1 MPDKNITFEI
11 REYLGV
17 ISQHDSGWNKELN
30 IISWNG
36 QSPKYDL
43 RDWDPHH
50 ERMSRGIT
58 LHPGEMRKLVD
69 LYFASNNRKTVE
81 EGQNQELKKRERQAE
96 FRKTYVEKKQETT
109 IEAVEKDALEGAL
122 PLEEE
127 SAEDSLNAASRIESE
142 PSAPLTEYQT
152 EKRQETSLAESF

>member
-17 ISQHDSGWNKELN
+17 ISKHDSGWNKELN

-50 ERMSRGIT
+50 ERMSRGVT
-58 LHPGEMRKLVD
+58 LYPGEMRKLVD
-69 LYFASNNRKTVE
+69 LYLESNNRKTVE
-81 EGQNQELKKRERQAE
+81 EGQILEQKKLERQAE
-96 FRKTYVEKKQETT
+96 HRKSYAEKKEDTAV
-109 IEAVEKDALEGAL
+109 EAVEKDALEGAT
-122 PLEEE
+122 PPREEPPEGSADAETETE
-127 SAEDSLNAASRIESE
+127 SPHAV
-142 PSAPLTEYQT
+142 P
-152 EKRQETSLAESF
+152 ESF

>member
-58 LHPGEMRKLVD
+58 LHPG
-69 LYFASNNRKTVE
+69 
-81 EGQNQELKKRERQAE
+81 
-96 FRKTYVEKKQETT
+96 
-109 IEAVEKDALEGAL
+109 AVSYTHLDV
-122 PLEEE
+122 
-127 SAEDSLNAASRIESE
+127 
-142 PSAPLTEYQT
+142 Y
-152 EKRQETSLAESF
+152 KRQPTG

>member
-50 ERMSRGIT
+50 EKNEQGNYTAPRRDEKVSRP
-58 LHPGEMRKLVD
+58 L
-69 LYFASNNRKTVE
+69 FC
-81 EGQNQELKKRERQAE
+81 QQQQEDSRRRPESG
-96 FRKTYVEKKQETT
+96 TEKN
-109 IEAVEKDALEGAL
+109 EKDKQ
-122 PLEEE
+122 
-127 SAEDSLNAASRIESE
+127 NF
-142 PSAPLTEYQT
+142 
-152 EKRQETSLAESF
+152 EKLM

>member
-1 MPDKNITFEI
+1 MTPAGT
-11 REYLGV
+11 R
-17 ISQHDSGWNKELN
+17 QLN

-96 FRKTYVEKKQETT
+96 FRKAYVEKKQETT

-122 PLEEE
+122 PPEEE
-127 SAEDSLNAASRIESE
+127 SAEDSLDAASRIESE

-152 EKRQETSLAESF
+152 GKRQETSLAESF

>member
-17 ISQHDSGWNKELN
+17 ISKHDSGWNKELN

-50 ERMSRGIT
+50 ERMSRGVT
-58 LHPGEMRKLVD
+58 LHPREMRKLVD

-81 EGQNQELKKRERQAE
+81 EGQNLELQKQERQAE
-96 FRKTYVEKKQETT
+96 HRKSYTEKKEDP
-109 IEAVEKDALEGAL
+109 AVEAAEQDAMEGAT
-122 PLEEE
+122 PPEEE
-127 SAEDSLNAASRIESE
+127 QPEGYLELEKTTETNL
-142 PSAPLTEYQT
+142 PAP
-152 EKRQETSLAESF
+152 ESF

>member
-17 ISQHDSGWNKELN
+17 ISKHDSGWNKELN

-36 QSPKYDL
+36 QTPKYDL

-58 LHPGEMRKLVD
+58 MFPGEMRKMVD
-69 LYFASNNRKTVE
+69 LYLASNNRRAIE
-81 EGQNQELKKRERQAE
+81 EGQAMEAERNERRAE
-96 FRKTYVEKKQETT
+96 HRKSYGEKKP
-109 IEAVEKDALEGAL
+109 EALMEAAEKDSIEGAI
-122 PLEEE
+122 PPDQDLEETE
-127 SAEDSLNAASRIESE
+127 NRAEEGPAEVLETEAGT
-142 PSAPLTEYQT
+142 SAPQ
-152 EKRQETSLAESF
+152 SF

>member
-50 ERMSRGIT
+50 EK
-58 LHPGEMRKLVD
+58 E
-69 LYFASNNRKTVE
+69 
-81 EGQNQELKKRERQAE
+81 
-96 FRKTYVEKKQETT
+96 
-109 IEAVEKDALEGAL
+109 
-122 PLEEE
+122 
-127 SAEDSLNAASRIESE
+127 
-142 PSAPLTEYQT
+142 
-152 EKRQETSLAESF
+152 

>member
-43 RDWDPHH
+43 GDWDPHH

-58 LHPGEMRKLVD
+58 LLPGEMRKLVD
-69 LYFASNNRKTVE
+69 LYFARRLPRRCIAHRIRAVCTSDRIPNGKTA
-81 EGQNQELKKRERQAE
+81 GNLA
-96 FRKTYVEKKQETT
+96 
-109 IEAVEKDALEGAL
+109 G
-122 PLEEE
+122 
-127 SAEDSLNAASRIESE
+127 RIF
-142 PSAPLTEYQT
+142 LIC
-152 EKRQETSLAESF
+152 L

>member
-17 ISQHDSGWNKELN
+17 ISKNDSGWCKELN
-30 IISWNG
+30 VISWNG

-58 LHPGEMRKLVD
+58 LHPSEMRKMVD
-69 LYFASNNRKTVE
+69 LYLTSNNKKRIE
-81 EGQNQELKKRERQAE
+81 EGQTEEQKKQKRQEE
-96 FRKTYVEKKQETT
+96 FRKSFAEKKQDQMLETV
-109 IEAVEKDALEGAL
+109 EAEAAEGAV
-122 PLEEE
+122 PP
-127 SAEDSLNAASRIESE
+127 AEDVEQGSSE
-142 PSAPLTEYQT
+142 VPFDTEAEQPTPLTENQMENSQQT
-152 EKRQETSLAESF
+152 AEAESF

>member
-17 ISQHDSGWNKELN
+17 VSVHDSGWSKELN

-36 QSPKYDL
+36 QAPKYDL

-58 LHPGEMRKLVD
+58 LHPAEMRKLVD
-69 LYFASNNRKTVE
+69 LYIASNNKKTIE
-81 EGQNQELKKRERQAE
+81 EGKSEEEKRRQRQAE
-96 FRKTYVEKKQETT
+96 FRKTYAEKKQDSKQE
-109 IEAVEKDALEGAL
+109 EAERDAMEGAQ
-122 PLEEE
+122 PPEEE
-127 SAEDSLNAASRIESE
+127 SAESSTEITVQAE
-142 PSAPLTEYQT
+142 PTLAEPFTGEQRET
-152 EKRQETSLAESF
+152 QQETTESF